1 MIHRLFGTG
10 TITQAMRGGLSELT
24 ATHAT
29 ISARVAAAQ
38 GQSTTDDFGVELESA
53 RAAQEAELHQNMVAL
68 ADTDLRF
75 EAVSR
80 LLQKSY
86 GDLRT
91 AMRDRG

>member
-10 TITQAMRGGLSELT
+10 TITQAMRGGLTELT

-38 GQSTTDDFGVELESA
+38 GQSTTEGFGPQLESA
-53 RAAQEAELHQNMVAL
+53 LAAQEAELHRNMVAL

-75 EAVSR
+75 DAVTR

-91 AMRDRG
+91 AIRDRG